1 MGRFFDGG
9 RYIVTDEEGFV
20 FDIPDYGDFERYFCT
35 AANQSDFFKGQ
46 RFKIND
52 LFEKVAYREDIDL
65 SPIYAFMTRALESQG
80 IQVSEK

>member
-35 AANQSDFFKGQ
+35 AANQSDFLKASGL
-46 RFKIND
+46 R
-52 LFEKVAYREDIDL
+52 
-65 SPIYAFMTRALESQG
+65 
-80 IQVSEK
+80 